1 MFHVKQ
7 FEKLLK
13 KSEQDI
19 EKYIEILSIW
29 QKHVNLISKNTLNN
43 IYERHILD
51 SAQLFDLIP
60 PDKKI
65 LIDVG
70 SGAGFPGI
78 VLGILNKTAK
88 FPIEQIILVESDT
101 KKSTFLQEVNRQ
113 LALDVQIRNERIEK
127 INNIKADVITAR
139 AFAELNQILSL
150 CHQIVSRETILIL
163 PKGSTVEQEIKN
175 NKITCKI
182 NKLNSLTN
190 SDSFILK
197 VEDVQYEN

>member
-1 MFHVKQ
+1 MKQ
-7 FEKLLK
+7 FLNLLK

-19 EKYIEILSIW
+19 EKYINILSVW
-29 QKHVNLISKNTLNN
+29 QKHVNLISKNTLKN

-60 PDKKI
+60 SDTKI
-65 LIDVG
+65 LMDIG
-70 SGAGFPGI
+70 SGAGFPGM
-78 VLGILNKTAK
+78 VLGILNKAAG
-88 FPIEQIILVESDT
+88 FPIKQIILVESDT

-113 LALDVQIRNERIEK
+113 LALNIQIRNERIEK

-182 NKLNSLTN
+182 NKLKSFTN

>member
-1 MFHVKQ
+1 MKQ

-19 EKYIEILSIW
+19 ENYINILSVW
-29 QKHVNLISKNTLNN
+29 QQHVNLISKNTLKN

-60 PDKKI
+60 LNTKI

-78 VLGILNKTAK
+78 VLGILNKTLG
-88 FPIEQIILVESDT
+88 FPIKQIILVESDT
-101 KKSTFLQEVNRQ
+101 KKATFLQEVNRQ
-113 LALDVQIRNERIEK
+113 LGVKIQIRNERIEK
-127 INNIKADVITAR
+127 IKDIKADVITAR
-139 AFAELNQILSL
+139 AFSELNQILTL
-150 CHQIVSRETILIL
+150 CQPIVSRETILIL
-163 PKGSTVEQEIKN
+163 PKVNTVDQEIKN
-175 NKITCKI
+175 NKILCKI
-182 NKLNSLTN
+182 NKLKSLTN
-190 SDSFILK
+190 EGSYILK

>member
-1 MFHVKQ
+1 MKQ
-7 FEKLLK
+7 FQSLLK

-19 EKYIEILSIW
+19 EKYINILSVW
-29 QKHVNLISKNTLNN
+29 QKHVNLISKNTIEN

-60 PDKKI
+60 SDTKV
-65 LIDVG
+65 LMDVG

-78 VLGILNKTAK
+78 VLGILNKTLG
-88 FPIEQIILVESDT
+88 FPVQQIILVESDT
-101 KKSTFLQEVNRQ
+101 KKATFLQEINRQ
-113 LALDVQIRNERIEK
+113 LNLHIQVKNERIEK
-127 INNIKADVITAR
+127 IDDIKADVITAR
-139 AFAELNQILSL
+139 AFAELEQILIL
-150 CHQIVSRETILIL
+150 CQKIVSRETILIL
-163 PKGSTVEQEIKN
+163 PKGNTVEKEIKN

-182 NKLNSLTN
+182 SKLKSFTN